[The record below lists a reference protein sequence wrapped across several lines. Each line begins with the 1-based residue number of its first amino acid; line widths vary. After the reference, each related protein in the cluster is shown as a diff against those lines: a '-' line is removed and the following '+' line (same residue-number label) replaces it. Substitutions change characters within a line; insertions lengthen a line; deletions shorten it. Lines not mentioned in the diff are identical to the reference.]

1 VNVLGEEG
9 DAELSFFWTKHV
21 INQTNRVNFEKLLDI
36 GCGVGTYLSLV
47 KQYSKIVDA
56 YGTEIDTDKYE
67 QMITERKIHPGLIKL
82 GNPQDHF
89 EKETFDVITMFDV
102 IEHIPDP
109 LDFLIL
115 NVYPLLKPGGIFI
128 FQTPNKLPNSIKETI
143 EWKSF
148 TKWKIDHCSLQTRR
162 TLNEMLNHVGFKDIV
177 LSNFRFDSEFK
188 RGQLKQLIPYAPIE
202 MLINMINVLPNFIY
216 PNIWG
221 YAIKGKQS

>member
-9 DAELSFFWTKHV
+9 DSELSFSWTAHV
-21 INQTNRVNFEKLLDI
+21 INQTDSANFEKLLDI

-47 KQYSKIVDA
+47 KHYWTTTAV
-56 YGTEIDTDKYE
+56 YGTEIDIDKYD
-67 QMITERKIHPGLIKL
+67 QIITERKIQPSQIRFGDPK
-82 GNPQDHF
+82 DHF
-89 EKETFDVITMFDV
+89 EQESFDVITMFDV

-109 LDFLIL
+109 IEYLAI

-143 EWKSF
+143 EWKSL

-162 TLNEMLNHVGFKDIV
+162 TMKEMLDYIGFKEIV
-177 LSNFRFDSEFK
+177 LSNFKFDSQFK
-188 RGQLKQLIPYAPIE
+188 RGQLHQLIPFAPIE
-202 MLINMINVLPNFIY
+202 ILIKIINVLPNFIY

-221 YAIKGKQS
+221 YAIKRKKS